1 MSKSLILAIDELAQ
15 GQTQAFSTV
24 NDMLA
29 ALEQAGNAPKS
40 LTITGTT
47 YTMAELD
54 FVRYQVFRFSGQSG
68 PATVTLPTTVNGQN
82 SQRVCVVVNDSS
94 THQITL
100 TSGAGADVIVPPT
113 ASRMVLVDVTA
124 VYSLA
129 EGGRITG
136 LPHTTAFFSAGGPTH
151 AAEVLRYAF
160 PEAVT
165 WADEI
170 AGSKGSVGTNPSID
184 IFFVVLKNGSV
195 IGHVGVSSSGTFTFV
210 TTATT
215 VSWAIGD
222 VLTVQYSAHNG
233 KIAFS
238 SVADAGD
245 DVTVNDGAT
254 SVTFTFVA
262 SGGAGTNVN
271 VGSTATDSATNLAA
285 AIAASSLGSTIYV
298 YRSGTTISL
307 VHRLSSVAGTNITKT
322 DADNDYTIT
331 NFASDS
337 SSQNYAVSFYG
348 TR

>member
-15 GQTQAFSTV
+15 GQTQAFTTV

-29 ALEQAGNAPKS
+29 ALEQAGNAPKT
-40 LTITGTT
+40 LTFTSTQT
-47 YTMAELD
+47 LAELD
-54 FVRYQVFRFSGQSG
+54 FVRYGVFRVNGLTSNG
-68 PATVTLPTTVNGQN
+68 TLTLPTTVNGQN
-82 SQRVCVVVNDSS
+82 SQRICAVINDSP
-94 THQITL
+94 TYQLTL
-100 TSGAGADVIVPPT
+100 TSGAGADVIVPAS
-113 ASRMVLVDVTA
+113 ASRLILVDTTA
-124 VYSLA
+124 VYTLA

-136 LPHTTAFFSAGGPTH
+136 LPHTTAFFAAGGPTH

-165 WADEI
+165 WADEMV
-170 AGSKGSVGTNPSID
+170 GSKGSVGTNPSID
-184 IFFVVLKNGSV
+184 SYFVVMKNGTV
-195 IGHVGVSSSGTFTFV
+195 IGHVGISSSGTFTFV

-215 VSWAIGD
+215 VSWAVGD
-222 VLTVQYSAHNG
+222 VLSVQYSGHNG
-233 KIAFS
+233 KIVFS

-245 DVTVNDGAT
+245 TVTVNDGAT
-254 SVTFTFVA
+254 NVTFTFVA

-271 VGSTATDSATNLAA
+271 VGASATDSATNLAT
-285 AIAASSLGSTIYV
+285 AIAASFGSSIYV
-298 YRSGTTISL
+298 YRNGATVNL
-307 VHRLSSVAGTNITKT
+307 VHRLSSVAGTGITKS